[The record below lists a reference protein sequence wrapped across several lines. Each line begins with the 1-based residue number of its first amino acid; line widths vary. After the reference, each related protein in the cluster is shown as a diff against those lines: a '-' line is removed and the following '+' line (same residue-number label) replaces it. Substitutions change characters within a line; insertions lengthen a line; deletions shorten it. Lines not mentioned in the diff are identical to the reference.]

1 MTYIKCSACGGKCEF
16 QYGKGYV
23 CDSCGN
29 EYDGV
34 EIEEDIADKLNFANE
49 KRINNYDF
57 EGALQL
63 CREILRKDPDNQGA
77 NWCALLA
84 EYQIV
89 YLQNDEGKY
98 KPTFLNPKTSL
109 PISESGYYAKLNSQY
124 RRMADEAEEMRRE
137 IVKESKKIHDYD
149 VFISYRRHIGKGGK
163 ETAEAEWANEIY
175 SLLDK
180 QNLRVFFDKKTLG
193 KSNAGWEPHIY
204 VALRSAKVMILFGS
218 SLDNI
223 NSNWVKNEW
232 KRFAAYRKM
241 GQDKTIAVVGSN
253 FDPTK
258 LPDVALREKQM
269 IDVDEEGWQKKLL
282 GRVSEACSSARDV
295 NYLLTEAEIFI
306 QKKKFELAKENYRK
320 VCEIDPRNSLAY
332 WGLLRCKLKA
342 FDDYEIV
349 KSRKQL
355 VSHREF
361 NEALRYAQT
370 DEERRHYEKVCDAQL
385 THDAKEFA
393 RPNYLAWR
401 KNSKVS
407 RFFKKTAV
415 FCMLLVL
422 CGFGVYSYLGI
433 SQPISYGIENGKAT
447 ASGKSIYFNFLVKE
461 LEINTYQENPV
472 VKIGDGA
479 FKGGNMRSVKLG
491 KSIEELGNNAFSDCK
506 SLESVTI
513 ENATVKIGDRAF
525 SNCSK
530 LKDLYIG
537 AENALGTGLYIGAGA
552 FSNCRSLESVTL
564 TNCTYIGAEAFRGCS
579 DLLVVTLDL
588 NDETTIG
595 AGAFDGL
602 KAGARIVLPSVA
614 EEVKTALQNEY
625 PSYVFETYTREA
637 VEECE
642 YFIGKLQSVSANS
655 ETLIERAEQMYEA
668 LDAAQKAQISN
679 YGVLQNARIA
689 FNVVNAIEK
698 IGQVTLDSGT
708 LIGEAENLYATLN
721 AEQKT
726 IVSNS
731 ETLWS
736 ARAIFNVMSLIG
748 NLEDVTIASEQK
760 IAQAEEAYLA
770 LTYEERD
777 CVLNYAQLT
786 SARVKVDRL
795 LADAVMEKIDAI
807 GSVITSSD
815 DAVIAVAESAYHAL
829 SDTQK
834 ALVSN
839 YAALTDARAVCNVI
853 KAIEAVGT
861 VTSESGSDISVAE
874 ALYDDLST
882 AQKMKVTNYGDLTDS
897 RAAFGVVRLIAEIGT
912 VIEDSNSAIENAE
925 TAYARLN
932 KAQRQKVSNHAVL
945 TDSRAAYSVV
955 AKIEKIKTV
964 TLDSETIIEDAQNS
978 YNSLTSTQ
986 QNLVGN
992 RENLTN
998 AKKVFDVLKE
1008 IDDLGDISLSSS
1020 SAIAKAESDYNR
1032 LTTSQQALVTNRETL
1047 TMARAIYN
1055 LMTIVDSSGSLSLG
1069 KGDAYNYVTL
1079 SSSNMV
1085 SVLNNASTRGA
1096 IDSVTLTGLVSFSN
1110 VNQWIEVFKKL
1121 SIVRY
1126 DVTSGVSV
1134 SSFAFTPSNL
1144 QYRIIGATGTQKVSF
1159 SATSGDELNLVFDN
1173 FSMISVGVG
1182 LDVSKVGQTNLTFVG
1197 SCGIISEGG
1206 GTNAV
1211 SAKNLQISLA
1221 GGSNTTIAGGTGGT
1235 GMKGGNGISA
1245 KSLVIYS
1252 EASEASIFTV
1262 YGGDGGTGR
1271 AGEDSTYVPNKA
1283 GNGKDAVNG
1292 TNGNAGNKGGD
1303 GGAAISVDTL
1313 QISAP
1318 EVVKMTFY
1326 GGAGGEGGSGG
1337 KGGIGGEGGDVG
1349 LGVSIGNTHPG
1360 GKGGTGG
1367 IGGLGGTG
1375 GYAVFANVSINVL
1388 EGNCTLKGGDGG
1400 KGGTGGTGGKGGKSG
1415 ANGWTGWTSSG
1426 DGGTG
1431 GKGGDG
1437 GTGRDACNKSFS
1449 TGSMTITKSKGKQGA
1464 GGTGGSGG
1472 AGAAGDR
1479 IGATGAKG
1487 ENGSGS

>member
-1 MTYIKCSACGGKCEF
+1 MTYIKCPACGGKCEF

-34 EIEEDIADKLNFANE
+34 EIEEDIAEMLNFANE

-63 CREILRKDPDNQGA
+63 CREILQEDYDNQDA

-109 PISESGYYAKLNSQY
+109 PMSESGYYANLNSQY
-124 RRMADEAEEMRRE
+124 RRMADEAEETRRE

-175 SLLDK
+175 SLLAK

-204 VALRSAKVMILFGS
+204 AALKSAKVMILFGS

-269 IDVDEEGWQKKLL
+269 IDVNEEGWQKKLL

-306 QKKKFELAKENYRK
+306 QKKKFERAKENYSK
-320 VCEIDPRNSLAY
+320 VCAIDPRNSRAY
-332 WGLLRCKLKA
+332 WGLLRCKLRA
-342 FDDYEIV
+342 FDDYEII
-349 KSRKQL
+349 KSRKKL
-355 VSHREF
+355 VSHSEF

-370 DEERRHYEKVCDAQL
+370 DEERRRYENVRDAQL
-385 THDAKEFA
+385 THDVKGIE

-401 KNSKVS
+401 KNSRVA

-415 FCMLLVL
+415 LCLVL
-422 CGFGVYSYLGI
+422 ALCAFGVYSYTGI
-433 SQPISYGIENGKAT
+433 SQPISYAIENGIAT
-447 ASGKSIYFNFLVKE
+447 AIGKSIYFNLFVRE
-461 LEINTYQENPV
+461 LAIDTYQENPV

-479 FKGGNMRSVKLG
+479 FKGGRMRSV
-491 KSIEELGNNAFSDCK
+491 ELGMSVAELGDNAFSDCK
-506 SLESVTI
+506 ELESVTI
-513 ENATVKIGDRAF
+513 ENAAVRIGDNAF

-530 LKDLYIG
+530 LQSLSIG
-537 AENALGTGLYIGAGA
+537 TRRARSSGLYIGAGA

-564 TNCTYIGAEAFRGCS
+564 TNCTYIGADAFSGCS
-579 DLLVVTLDL
+579 NLLVVTLDL
-588 NDETTIG
+588 TDETTIG
-595 AGAFDGL
+595 ASAFDGL
-602 KAGARIVLPSVA
+602 KEGARIVLPSVA
-614 EEVKTALQNEY
+614 DEVKSVLQNKY
-625 PSYVFETYTREA
+625 PSYIFETYTRDA

-642 YFIGKLQSVSANS
+642 YFIGKLQTVSANS
-655 ETLIERAEQMYEA
+655 KLSIERAEQMYEA
-668 LDAAQKAQISN
+668 LDAEQKAQISN
-679 YGVLQNARIA
+679 YGVLQNARVV
-689 FNVVNAIEK
+689 FEVVNAIEK
-698 IGQVTLDSGT
+698 IGQVTIDSGN
-708 LIGEAENLYATLN
+708 LIVEAENLYAALN
-721 AEQKT
+721 AEQKA
-726 IVSNS
+726 IVSNF
-731 ETLWS
+731 ETLTS

-748 NLEDVTIASEQK
+748 ALGEVTVASEQK
-760 IAQAEEAYLA
+760 IAQAEQAYLA

-777 CVLNYAQLT
+777 CVLNYTQLT
-786 SARVKVDRL
+786 SARVKVDRM
-795 LADAVMEKIDAI
+795 LADIVIDKIAAI
-807 GSVITSSD
+807 GSDITSSD
-815 DAVIAVAESAYHAL
+815 DAVIALAESAYRDL

-839 YAALTDARAVCNVI
+839 YDILTDARAVCNVI
-853 KAIEAVGT
+853 KAIEAIGI
-861 VTSESGSDISVAE
+861 VTPESDGDISVAE
-874 ALYDDLST
+874 TLYGGLST
-882 AQKMKVTNYGDLTDS
+882 AQKLKITNYGELTDS
-897 RAAFGVVRLIAEIGT
+897 RAAFGVVRLIAGIGT
-912 VIEDSNSAIENAE
+912 VTTDSLSAVENAE
-925 TAYARLN
+925 AAYARLN
-932 KAQRQKVSNHAVL
+932 TVQRKKVSNHAVL
-945 TDSRAAYSVV
+945 TDSRAAYLVV
-955 AKIEKIKTV
+955 EKIEKIGTV
-964 TLDSETIIEDAQNS
+964 TLASETAIEDARNS
-978 YNSLTSTQ
+978 YNSLRVAQ
-986 QNLVGN
+986 QKLVGN
-992 RENLTN
+992 HENLTN

-1032 LTTSQQALVTNRETL
+1032 LTSTQQTLVTNHETL

-1055 LMTIVDSSGSLSLG
+1055 LMDVVNSSGSLSLG
-1069 KGDAYNYVTL
+1069 KGDAYNSINL

-1085 SVLNNASTRGA
+1085 SVLNNASTRGE
-1096 IDSVTLTGLVSFSN
+1096 IDSVTVTGLVDFSN
-1110 VNQWIEVFKKL
+1110 VNQWTAVFKKL
-1121 SIVRY
+1121 SVVRY

-1134 SSFAFTPSNL
+1134 PSYEFTPSNL

-1173 FSMISVGVG
+1173 FSMISDGVG
-1182 LDVSKVGQTNLTFVG
+1182 LDVSKVGQTYLTFVG
-1197 SCGIISEGG
+1197 SSGIISEGG

-1221 GGSNTTIAGGTGGT
+1221 GGSNTTIVGGMGGT
-1235 GMKGGNGISA
+1235 GMNGGNGISA

-1252 EASEASIFTV
+1252 EASQASIFTV
-1262 YGGDGGTGR
+1262 RGGDGGIGI
-1271 AGEDSTYVPNKA
+1271 AGKNVTYVPNKA

-1313 QISAP
+1313 QISAR
-1318 EVVKMTFY
+1318 EVVKMTFN
-1326 GGAGGEGGSGG
+1326 GGKGGTGGSGG
-1337 KGGIGGEGGDVG
+1337 KGGTGGEGGDVG
-1349 LGVSIGNTHPG
+1349 GFVFGNTHPG

-1367 IGGLGGTG
+1367 NGGIGGTG
-1375 GYAVFANVSINVL
+1375 GYAVFANVSVNVL

-1400 KGGTGGTGGKGGKSG
+1400 TGGTGGIGGNGGKSG
-1415 ANGWTGWTSSG
+1415 ANGFTGWTSGG

-1437 GTGRDACNKSFS
+1437 GTGKDACNKSFS
-1449 TGSMTITKSKGKQGA
+1449 SGSATITKSKGKQGA

-1472 AGAAGDR
+1472 TGAAGNSVGD
-1479 IGATGAKG
+1479 TGAKG
-1487 ENGSGS
+1487 ADGSGSK